1 MARKTAKKKT
11 TKRKATKKKAT
22 RKAPRKKAASRE
34 MLLVGSKVKTALR
47 ESGVNVASDA
57 TVALNEVVY
66 WYVDQAVKRA
76 TANGRKTVRPYDFVV

>member
-1 MARKTAKKKT
+1 MARKASKKKT
-11 TKRKATKKKAT
+11 TRKKAT
-22 RKAPRKKAASRE
+22 RKTGRRKAATKE
-34 MLLVGSKVKTALR
+34 VLLVGSKVKNALR